1 MPRNHKPVDPSKVV
15 KIECHDLPMHRE
27 VGEGDYELRWAD
39 KPKEVMYH
47 DIMSLAR
54 ELKKIMPSRVED
66 ILDRLQNFKIAYLNL
81 ATGEITS

>member
-1 MPRNHKPVDPSKVV
+1 MTVNHRQVDPSKVV
-15 KIECHDLPMHRE
+15 KIECHDLPRHRE
-27 VGEGDYELRWAD
+27 VGEGDYELRWAH

-54 ELKKIMPSRVED
+54 ELQKIMPERAED
-66 ILDRLQNFKIAYLNL
+66 ILDRLQNFKVAYLNL